1 MTKYT
6 SLATA
11 TAVSASSLPPCSIS
25 DDHYSNS
32 NLPVEARNTSWN
44 DDFFDMEESSEIIA
58 VFDFD
63 YATME
68 DFNTKVGFA
77 SLAAFFLYP
86 PVFGLALLGCAPCF
100 LRKNVEWSARS
111 QHVALTRDGIRFV
124 RDRRKTC
131 WGLSCTDAGRSSK
144 TVPYDKITD
153 CDIEEPAG
161 NTCLCIANVL
171 TTVNIDTASS
181 GGPGNHKELKISGLV
196 DPVGFKK
203 LVWAMKRYCAASN
216 GGLGQQPVM
225 AESMHRD
232 AGNSNGKADQPSHQ
246 EGESISL
253 LLREIRDELRE
264 LRKSGNSAGGV
275 GGGAAGTSATV
286 EAATE
291 MVNILATSTS
301 DGQGPDTAEHSSS
314 LNIV

>member
-1 MTKYT
+1 MTNYT
-6 SLATA
+6 ALPTA
-11 TAVSASSLPPCSIS
+11 TAVSDAPLLSDTRPSEASASSAPGNLDLP
-25 DDHYSNS
+25 
-32 NLPVEARNTSWN
+32 LEARNKVW
-44 DDFFDMEESSEIIA
+44 DDVFFDPEESSEIIA

-63 YATME
+63 YALME
-68 DFNTKVGFA
+68 DFNAKVGFA
-77 SLAAFFLYP
+77 SLAAFCLYP
-86 PVFGLALLGCAPCF
+86 PIFGLALLGCTPCF

-181 GGPGNHKELKISGLV
+181 GGPGNHKELKITGLK

-203 LVWAMKRYCAASN
+203 LVWAMKRHNATM
-216 GGLGQQPVM
+216 GLSQHQPIL
-225 AESMHRD
+225 AESMHRGGD
-232 AGNSNGKADQPSHQ
+232 DNGKPDQTSPTQ

-264 LRKSGNSAGGV
+264 LRKSSNV
-275 GGGAAGTSATV
+275 GGGTV
-286 EAATE
+286 EAAAE
-291 MVNILATSTS
+291 MVNIVASSTS
-301 DGQGPDTAEHSSS
+301 AEDDQGPNDVDSSVS
-314 LNIV
+314 TPNIV

>member
-6 SLATA
+6 SLPTA
-11 TAVSASSLPPCSIS
+11 TAVSDAPLLSGTPPEASSTHLDLPP
-25 DDHYSNS
+25 
-32 NLPVEARNTSWN
+32 EARNKAWD
-44 DDFFDMEESSEIIA
+44 DDFFDLEESSEIMLT
-58 VFDFD
+58 
-63 YATME
+63 TME

-77 SLAAFFLYP
+77 SLAAFCLYP
-86 PVFGLALLGCAPCF
+86 PIFGLAVLGCTPCF

-161 NTCLCIANVL
+161 NTCLCIPNVL

-181 GGPGNHKELKISGLV
+181 GGPGNHKELKISGLK
-196 DPVGFKK
+196 DPAGFKK
-203 LVWAMKRYCAASN
+203 LVWAMKRHSN
-216 GGLGQQPVM
+216 GLSQHQPIM
-225 AESMHRD
+225 AESMHRGHD
-232 AGNSNGKADQPSHQ
+232 NGKPDQTSPAQ

-264 LRKSGNSAGGV
+264 LRKSSNV
-275 GGGAAGTSATV
+275 GGATV
-286 EAATE
+286 EAAAE
-291 MVNILATSTS
+291 MVNMVATASTTS
-301 DGQGPDTAEHSSS
+301 ADDNQGPPSDEGSSVTAP
-314 LNIV
+314 NIV

>member
-6 SLATA
+6 SLPTA
-11 TAVSASSLPPCSIS
+11 TAVSDAPLLSGTPPEASPSSTNLDLPP
-25 DDHYSNS
+25 
-32 NLPVEARNTSWN
+32 EARNKVWD
-44 DDFFDMEESSEIIA
+44 DDFFDLEESSEIIA

-77 SLAAFFLYP
+77 SLAAFCLYP
-86 PVFGLALLGCAPCF
+86 PIFGLAMLGCTPCF

-161 NTCLCIANVL
+161 NTCLCIPNVL
-171 TTVNIDTASS
+171 TTVKIDTASS
-181 GGPGNHKELKISGLV
+181 GGPGNHKELKISGLK

-203 LVWAMKRYCAASN
+203 LVWAMKRHNN
-216 GGLGQQPVM
+216 GLSQHQPIL
-225 AESMHRD
+225 AESMHR
-232 AGNSNGKADQPSHQ
+232 GNEDNGKPDQTSPTQ

-264 LRKSGNSAGGV
+264 LRKSSH
-275 GGGAAGTSATV
+275 GGGSTV
-286 EAATE
+286 EAAAE
-291 MVNILATSTS
+291 MVNMVATASTTSAADNNQGSSS
-301 DGQGPDTAEHSSS
+301 DGDASSVTTP
-314 LNIV
+314 NIV

>member
-6 SLATA
+6 SLPTA
-11 TAVSASSLPPCSIS
+11 TAVSDAPLLSGTPPEASPSSTHLDLPP
-25 DDHYSNS
+25 
-32 NLPVEARNTSWN
+32 EARNKVWD
-44 DDFFDMEESSEIIA
+44 DDFFDLEESSEIIA

-77 SLAAFFLYP
+77 SLAAFCFYP
-86 PVFGLALLGCAPCF
+86 PIFGLAVLGCTPCF

-161 NTCLCIANVL
+161 NTCLCIPNVL

-181 GGPGNHKELKISGLV
+181 GGPGNHKELKISGLK

-203 LVWAMKRYCAASN
+203 LVWAMKRHNN
-216 GGLGQQPVM
+216 GLSQHQPIL
-225 AESMHRD
+225 AESMHR
-232 AGNSNGKADQPSHQ
+232 GNEDNGKPDQTSPTQ

-264 LRKSGNSAGGV
+264 LRKSSNV
-275 GGGAAGTSATV
+275 GGSTV
-286 EAATE
+286 EAAAE
-291 MVNILATSTS
+291 MVNMVATASTTSAADNNQGSSS
-301 DGQGPDTAEHSSS
+301 DGDASSVTTP
-314 LNIV
+314 NIV

>member
-6 SLATA
+6 ALPTA
-11 TAVSASSLPPCSIS
+11 TAVSDAPLLGEEPDASSADLP
-25 DDHYSNS
+25 
-32 NLPVEARNTSWN
+32 LEARNNTKAWD
-44 DDFFDMEESSEIIA
+44 DDFFDLEDSSEIVA

-63 YATME
+63 YALME

-77 SLAAFFLYP
+77 SLAAFCLYP
-86 PVFGLALLGCAPCF
+86 PVFGLALLGGAPCF
-100 LRKNVEWSARS
+100 LRRNVEWSARS

-161 NTCLCIANVL
+161 NTCLCIPNVL

-181 GGPGNHKELKISGLV
+181 GGPGNHKELKITGLK

-203 LVWAMKRYCAASN
+203 LVWAMKRHNAAN
-216 GGLGQQPVM
+216 GGHGLGQQPIM
-225 AESMHRD
+225 AESMHRGD
-232 AGNSNGKADQPSHQ
+232 GGSEAGHRPSHGQ

-264 LRKSGNSAGGV
+264 LRKSSGAV
-275 GGGAAGTSATV
+275 GTAGGAAATM

-291 MVNILATSTS
+291 MVNMVAASAAVNNGEGAN
-301 DGQGPDTAEHSSS
+301 DGGSSAPG
-314 LNIV
+314 IV

>member
-6 SLATA
+6 SLPTA
-11 TAVSASSLPPCSIS
+11 TAVSDAPLLSGTPPEASSTHLDLPP
-25 DDHYSNS
+25 
-32 NLPVEARNTSWN
+32 EARNKAWD
-44 DDFFDMEESSEIIA
+44 DDFFDLEESSEIIA

-77 SLAAFFLYP
+77 SLAAFCLYP
-86 PVFGLALLGCAPCF
+86 PIFGLAVLGCTPCF

-161 NTCLCIANVL
+161 NTCLCIPNVL
-171 TTVNIDTASS
+171 TTVIIDTASS
-181 GGPGNHKELKISGLV
+181 GGPGNHKELKITGLK
-196 DPVGFKK
+196 DPAGFKK
-203 LVWAMKRYCAASN
+203 LVWAMKRHTAKS
-216 GGLGQQPVM
+216 LSHHQPIL
-225 AESMHRD
+225 AESMHRGGENND
-232 AGNSNGKADQPSHQ
+232 KPDQTSPSQ

-264 LRKSGNSAGGV
+264 LRKSSNV
-275 GGGAAGTSATV
+275 GGATV
-286 EAATE
+286 EAAAE
-291 MVNILATSTS
+291 MVNMVASTASTTSAA
-301 DGQGPDTAEHSSS
+301 DNNQGPSGDGDASSVTTPS
-314 LNIV
+314 IV

>member
-1 MTKYT
+1 MTSYT
-6 SLATA
+6 ALPTA
-11 TAVSASSLPPCSIS
+11 TAVSDAPLLSGTPPEASSANHHLDLPP
-25 DDHYSNS
+25 
-32 NLPVEARNTSWN
+32 EARNKVWD
-44 DDFFDMEESSEIIA
+44 DDFFDLEESSEIIA

-77 SLAAFFLYP
+77 SLAAFCLYP
-86 PVFGLALLGCAPCF
+86 PIFGLAVLGCAPCF
-100 LRKNVEWSARS
+100 LRKNVGWSARS

-161 NTCLCIANVL
+161 NTCLCIGNVL

-181 GGPGNHKELKISGLV
+181 GGPGNHKELKITGLK
-196 DPVGFKK
+196 DPAGFKK
-203 LVWAMKRYCAASN
+203 LVWAMKRYTAN
-216 GGLGQQPVM
+216 GLSQHQPIL
-225 AESMHRD
+225 AESMHRGGED
-232 AGNSNGKADQPSHQ
+232 NGKPDQTSPAAR

-264 LRKSGNSAGGV
+264 LRKSSNV
-275 GGGAAGTSATV
+275 GGATV
-286 EAATE
+286 EAAAE
-291 MVNILATSTS
+291 MVNMVASTASTTSSSAGDNHGPSS
-301 DGQGPDTAEHSSS
+301 DGGSSVTTP
-314 LNIV
+314 NIV